1 MEIRGMSIRK
11 AHRRARIKSFFR
23 KFKWISPRPVN
34 RQIVN
39 LVETLQQTYYGHD
52 PIVSTFNTTELIS
65 NIDLICRAF
74 SISLTSPGDTNYIL
88 SKLSGASRGI
98 YPEDRKE
105 IFLHES
111 LHIGNEVG
119 YWNNNGHSSFY
130 FCSYRNSPYLL
141 IRHDH
146 GTSVMNATEA
156 ILESIQEMYL
166 EELGFHL
173 VRDNVT
179 IFVKDVH
186 AYYYKVE
193 VDMELTNPKWEDLT
207 EQEKAWFNDQ
217 WEHLQQKDGGLDD
230 NSTLFFEKDK
240 PYTAYKHI
248 RRLFKRTANELF
260 IVDPYVNDDV
270 FSMLE
275 IVPSTVK
282 VRLLSSKYQ
291 TDSIVIAKR
300 FRRERGNFD
309 FKQTN
314 KLHDRY
320 LFCDD
325 HCYLFGSSLNNF
337 GSLPT
342 TIVPMHDR
350 DLGDSVR
357 QYFDAMWDD
366 CEPIK

>member
-1 MEIRGMSIRK
+1 MEFRGVDIKIPRRRLRFK
-11 AHRRARIKSFFR
+11 AFFR
-23 KFKWISPRPVN
+23 KLKGTNLSSVQRKITD
-34 RQIVN
+34 
-39 LVETLQQTYYGHD
+39 LVERLQRTYYGHD
-52 PIVSTFNTTELIS
+52 PIVSTFTASELIS

-74 SISLTSPGDTNYIL
+74 SISLTQPKDTNYIL
-88 SKLSGASRGI
+88 SKLSAASRGI
-98 YPEDRKE
+98 DPEDRKE
-105 IFLHES
+105 IFLQEN
-111 LHIGNEVG
+111 LHIGNEIG
-119 YWNNNGHSSFY
+119 YWRNNGHSSFY
-130 FCSYRNSPYLL
+130 FCAYQNAPYLL

-156 ILESIQEMYL
+156 VLESIQEMFL
-166 EELGFHL
+166 EEFGFHL
-173 VRDNVT
+173 VQDNVD
-179 IFVKDVH
+179 IFVKDVL

-193 VDMELTNPKWEDLT
+193 VDMELTNPQWKDLT
-207 EQEKAWFNDQ
+207 EQEKTWFDDQ
-217 WEHLQQKDGGLDD
+217 WEHLQQKDGGMDD
-230 NSTLFFEKDK
+230 NSPLFFEKDK

-248 RRLFKRTANELF
+248 RRLFKRTAQELF

-275 IVPSTVK
+275 IVPSAVK
-282 VRLLSSKYQ
+282 IRILSFKYQ
-291 TDSIVIAKR
+291 ADSIVIAKR

-309 FKQTN
+309 FRQTN

-357 QYFDAMWDD
+357 QYFDTMWGE